1 MTQYKVLYM
10 PSDLRSGDLS
20 CTAGSRADAREGGSA
35 GGKGPPRGLLETA
48 LPVGITRPSRGPG
61 AHGG

>member
-10 PSDLRSGDLS
+10 PSDLRSRDLS
-20 CTAGSRADAREGGSA
+20 RTASGRADAREGRSA
-35 GGKGPPRGLLETA
+35 GGKGPPWELLETV